1 MTDRSVPTAG
11 DAVPDGKRRAAD
23 PSDRSNRNTAVLV
36 GFTAVTNL
44 ADGVTKVV
52 LPLMATRL
60 TDSPAQVAG
69 VALTLTLPWL
79 LVALHVGVL
88 VDRFDR
94 RLLLW
99 LADGA
104 RMLVVAGLLALALR
118 DAVTVPA
125 LYAAG
130 LVLGVAEVVA
140 LTSAATLVPSLVAPA
155 GRERANAWVA
165 GAETACNEFCGPFVG
180 GLLVAAGASVALGWT
195 GAGYLVGTLVL
206 LLLVG
211 RFKPAAGDARP
222 TGTVNQRIAEGVRFL
237 WQQRL
242 LRLMALA
249 LTVLSA
255 CWGAWL
261 ALMPLVA
268 TSLMGLDSR
277 EYGLLLSAL
286 GAGGLVG
293 ALTVTS
299 VNRLL
304 GRRWS
309 MFADLVG
316 TAAMVAAPAFST
328 SLWVVAG
335 GAFLGGMGGI
345 LWTVNSRTLSQ
356 RLVPDA
362 MLGRYNAAARLF
374 SWGAMPLGAGLVG
387 VLAEWFGI
395 RVAFAVFTLATL
407 AIVVPFLRT
416 VTPRALADA
425 AGPVTGSPGG
435 R

>member
-1 MTDRSVPTAG
+1 MENATDRRTPTTEAG
-11 DAVPDGKRRAAD
+11 PPIPAEKRTGPGD
-23 PSDRSNRNTAVLV
+23 PSTRNTAVLV
-36 GFTAVTNL
+36 SFTAITNL

-52 LPLMATRL
+52 LPLMATGL

-69 VALTLTLPWL
+69 VGLTLTLPWL

-94 RLLLW
+94 RVLLW
-99 LADGA
+99 IADVA
-104 RMLVVAGLLALALR
+104 RMLVVASLLFLAVR
-118 DAVTVPA
+118 DAVTLPA
-125 LYAAG
+125 LYVG
-130 LVLGVAEVVA
+130 GFVLGVAEVVA
-140 LTSAATLVPSLVAPA
+140 LTSAATLVPSAVAPA
-155 GRERANAWVA
+155 GQERANAWVA
-165 GAETACNEFCGPFVG
+165 GAETVCNEFCGPFVG
-180 GLLVAAGASVALGWT
+180 GLLVAAGASVTLGWT
-195 GAGYLVGTLVL
+195 GAGYLVGTLILV
-206 LLLVG
+206 LLVG
-211 RFKPAAGDARP
+211 RFRPKADDTRP

-268 TSLMGLDSR
+268 TSLMGLDAR
-277 EYGLLLSAL
+277 EYGILLSAL

-293 ALTVTS
+293 ALGVTT

-304 GRRWS
+304 GRRWA

-316 TAAMVAAPAFST
+316 TAAMVATPVLST
-328 SLWVVAG
+328 NLWVVAS

-362 MLGRYNAAARLF
+362 MFGRYNAAARLF

-395 RVAFAVFTLATL
+395 RAAFAVFTVATL
-407 AIVVPFLRT
+407 VIIVPFLRT
-416 VTPRALADA
+416 VTPQALGEADA
-425 AGPVTGSPGG
+425 GPA
-435 R
+435 RD

>member
-1 MTDRSVPTAG
+1 MESSTDQRSPATKARPLTRTPQEAPPRDV
-11 DAVPDGKRRAAD
+11 
-23 PSDRSNRNTAVLV
+23 SNRNTTVLV
-36 GFTAVTNL
+36 TFTAITNL

-69 VALTLTLPWL
+69 VGLTLTLPWL

-99 LADGA
+99 IADIA
-104 RMLVVAGLLALALR
+104 RMLVVAALLFLSLQ
-118 DAVTVPA
+118 DAVTILA
-125 LYAAG
+125 LYTGG

-140 LTSAATLVPSLVAPA
+140 LTSAATLVPSAVAPA
-155 GRERANAWVA
+155 GQERANAWVA

-195 GAGYLVGTLVL
+195 GAGYLIGTLILV
-206 LLLVG
+206 LLVG
-211 RFKPAAGDARP
+211 RFKPKADDTRP
-222 TGTVNQRIAEGVRFL
+222 AGTVNQRIGEGIRFL

-268 TSLMGLDSR
+268 TSLMDLDAR
-277 EYGLLLSAL
+277 EYGMLLSAL

-293 ALTVTS
+293 ALTVTT
-299 VNRLL
+299 VNRVL

-316 TAAMVAAPAFST
+316 TAAMVATPVIST
-328 SLWVVAG
+328 NLWVVAA

-345 LWTVNSRTLSQ
+345 LWTVNSRTISQ

-362 MLGRYNAAARLF
+362 MFGRYNAAARLF

-387 VLAEWFGI
+387 VLAEWLGI
-395 RVAFAVFTLATL
+395 RTAFAVFTVATL
-407 AIVVPFLRT
+407 LIIVPFLRT
-416 VTPRALADA
+416 VTPQALAEADA
-425 AGPVTGSPGG
+425 APVRG
-435 R
+435 

>member
-1 MTDRSVPTAG
+1 MENATDRRTPTAEAG
-11 DAVPDGKRRAAD
+11 PPIPAEKRTGPGD
-23 PSDRSNRNTAVLV
+23 PSTRNTAVLV
-36 GFTAVTNL
+36 SFTAITNL

-52 LPLMATRL
+52 LPLMATGL

-69 VALTLTLPWL
+69 VGLTLTLPWL

-94 RLLLW
+94 RVLLW
-99 LADGA
+99 IADVA
-104 RMLVVAGLLALALR
+104 RMLVVASLLFLAVR
-118 DAVTVPA
+118 DAVTLPA
-125 LYAAG
+125 LYAG
-130 LVLGVAEVVA
+130 GFVLGVAEVVA
-140 LTSAATLVPSLVAPA
+140 LTSAATLVPSAVAPA
-155 GRERANAWVA
+155 GQERANAWVA
-165 GAETACNEFCGPFVG
+165 GAETVCNEFCGPFVG

-195 GAGYLVGTLVL
+195 GAGYLVGTLILV
-206 LLLVG
+206 LLVG
-211 RFKPAAGDARP
+211 RFRPKADDTRP

-268 TSLMGLDSR
+268 TSLMGLDAR
-277 EYGLLLSAL
+277 EYGILLSAL

-293 ALTVTS
+293 ALGVTT

-304 GRRWS
+304 GRRWA

-316 TAAMVAAPAFST
+316 TAAMVATPVLST
-328 SLWVVAG
+328 NLWVVAS

-362 MLGRYNAAARLF
+362 MFGRYNAAARLF

-395 RVAFAVFTLATL
+395 RAAFAVFTVATL
-407 AIVVPFLRT
+407 VIIVPFLRT
-416 VTPRALADA
+416 VTPQALGEADA
-425 AGPVTGSPGG
+425 GPA
-435 R
+435 RD